1 MREHSPTAALELGGG
16 LLIDLR
22 ERVRSADGCVA
33 GSWVTLPCAAIVE
46 MSAWAG
52 FDFVIVDMEHS
63 VISES
68 DLEHMGRA
76 GDASGIS
83 VLVRVRN
90 HQKEDITAALDT
102 GIHGVLI
109 PMVES
114 AAVAEHVVSAVHP
127 PPRGTRSSSPHSRG
141 SGYSTKG
148 YVPKAT
154 PFCAVEIESRKGVDE
169 IGEIVRIPGLDMVFI
184 GPSDLRL
191 SLLAEGVD
199 QPTAEIRVAAA
210 VDHVI
215 ASVQGLTWPVVGV
228 PASHPKLQWDRATCT
243 AKGVRLATMSS
254 DVDAL
259 ASGLLEGLKRF

>member
-1 MREHSPTAALELGGG
+1 M
-16 LLIDLR
+16 IDLR
-22 ERVRSADGCVA
+22 ERLQSADGCVA

-63 VISES
+63 VISEA
-68 DLEHMGRA
+68 DLEHMARA
-76 GDASGIS
+76 GEAAGIS

-114 AAVAEHVVSAVHP
+114 AASAEHVVSAVHP

-148 YVPKAT
+148 HAARPA
-154 PFCAVEIESRKGVDE
+154 PLCAVEIESRKGADD
-169 IGEIVRIPGLDMVFI
+169 IANIVRIPGLDMVFV

-191 SLLAEGVD
+191 SLLAEGFD
-199 QPTAEIRVAAA
+199 QPTAEIMVAAA
-210 VDHVI
+210 VDKVI
-215 ASVQGLTWPVVGV
+215 ASVRGLAWPVVGV

-259 ASGLLEGLKRF
+259 ASGLLEALTRF

>member
-1 MREHSPTAALELGGG
+1 M
-16 LLIDLR
+16 DLR
-22 ERVRSADGCVA
+22 ERLQSGQGCVV

-63 VISES
+63 VISEA

-76 GDASGIS
+76 GEANGIS

-90 HQKEDITAALDT
+90 QQKEDIAAAMDT

-109 PMVES
+109 PMVDS
-114 AAVAEHVVSAVHP
+114 VAIAEHVVSAVHS

-141 SGYSTKG
+141 AGYSTKG
-148 YVPKAT
+148 HVAKTT
-154 PFCAVEIESRKGVDE
+154 PFCAVEIESRKGVDD
-169 IGEIVRIPGLDMVFI
+169 IAEIVRIPGLDMVFV

-191 SLLAEGVD
+191 SLLSEGFD
-199 QPTAEIRVAAA
+199 QPAAETRVAAA
-210 VDHVI
+210 VDQVI
-215 ASVQGLTWPVVGV
+215 ASVQGLTWPIVGV

-243 AKGVRLATMSS
+243 AKGVRLATMCS

-259 ASGLLEGLKRF
+259 ASGLLEGLNRF

>member
-1 MREHSPTAALELGGG
+1 M
-16 LLIDLR
+16 DLR
-22 ERVRSADGCVA
+22 QRLRAADGCVV

-52 FDFVIVDMEHS
+52 YDFVIVDMEHA
-63 VISES
+63 VISEA

-90 HQKEDITAALDT
+90 HQKEDIMAALDT
-102 GIHGVLI
+102 GIQGVLI

-114 AAVAEHVVSAVHP
+114 AEVAEQVVSAVHP

-141 SGYSTKG
+141 AGYSTKG
-148 YVPKAT
+148 FVAKST

-199 QPTAEIRVAAA
+199 QSTAEARVAAA
-210 VDHVI
+210 VDQVI
-215 ASVQGLTWPVVGV
+215 ASAQGLNWPVIGV

-243 AKGVRLATMSS
+243 ARGVRLATVGS

-259 ASGLLEGLKRF
+259 ASGLLEGLRGF